1 MMDKA
6 QKEDYVRKTNCL
18 LSLLKLQL

>member
-1 MMDKA
+1 MTDKA